1 MSRDISSSE
10 GYMILIELLRSAGIF
25 YRAVGDENIEI
36 ESISS
41 DSRSAGE
48 KSLFV
53 CIRGRSYDGH
63 SFVREAVARGAVAI
77 LAEDELPSLPS
88 GVTAIYTPDSA
99 AALARLWDAWYCHPA
114 RGMKLV
120 AVTGT
125 NGKTTTTF
133 MLDAVF
139 SSSMRK
145 TGIIGTVFCRT
156 PKRQL
161 EVPKGMTTPNP
172 DVLYRVLA
180 QMREDGAEYVFI
192 EASSHALVLG
202 RLEPLTF
209 EAAVFTN
216 LTPEHLDFHGNIE
229 NYFLA
234 KASLLGK
241 CKTAFINLDD
251 SFAHRYRAYARATGC
266 GARLLWYSSSGK
278 READY
283 RAENVRLCASNGI
296 AYTLIAKNLLCEIR
310 SPLSGRFNVDNTLAA
325 ASVALASGIGA
336 RDIAS
341 TLCAFGGAPGR
352 LKKIKTASGFEASV
366 YVDYAHTPDALEN
379 VLRTA
384 REFTPK
390 ESKIILVFGCGG
402 DRDRTKRPVMGGIAS
417 RMADISIITSDNS
430 RSELPEDI
438 IAEILEGFDR
448 NAEHALIP
456 SRRDAIRYALAV
468 AGKGDT
474 VLLCGKGHEKY
485 EIGIAGEREFDEAAI
500 VRDSLSAYAA
510 AQGKERKKNESQVCK
525 YDTDS

>member
-1 MSRDISSSE
+1 MLKEFSTSE
-10 GYMILIELLRSAGIF
+10 GDMILCELLRSAGLF
-25 YRAVGDENIEI
+25 YRACGDENIEI
-36 ESISS
+36 ENISS

-53 CIRGRSYDGH
+53 CIRGRSFDGH
-63 SFVREAVARGAVAI
+63 SFVSEALARGAVAV

-88 GVTAIYTPDSA
+88 GVTVIYTPDSTG
-99 AALARLWDAWYCHPA
+99 ALSRLFDAWYCHPA
-114 RGMKLV
+114 RGMKLI

-125 NGKTTTTF
+125 NGKTTTSF

-139 SSSMRK
+139 SSAMRK

-161 EVPKGMTTPNP
+161 DVPRGMTTPEP
-172 DVLYRVLA
+172 DVLYRVLSK
-180 QMREDGAEYVFI
+180 MRKDGAEYVFI
-192 EASSHALVLG
+192 EASSHSLVLG

-216 LTPEHLDFHGNIE
+216 LTSEHLDFHGNIE

-241 CKTAFINLDD
+241 CKKAFINLDD
-251 SFAHRYRAYARATGC
+251 PFADRYRAYARATGC
-266 GARLLWYSSSGK
+266 AAELFFYSPSGK
-278 READY
+278 NAADY
-283 RAENVRLCASNGI
+283 RAEKIRLCGVNGI
-296 AYTLIAKNLLCEIR
+296 GFTLAAKNLRCEIH

-325 ASVALASGIGA
+325 ASVALSCGIGA
-336 RDIAS
+336 RDISSA
-341 TLCAFGGAPGR
+341 LRAFGGAPGR
-352 LKKIKTASGFEASV
+352 LKRIKTAAGFEASV

-379 VLRTA
+379 VLKTV

-390 ESKIILVFGCGG
+390 GAKIILVFGCGG
-402 DRDRTKRPVMGGIAS
+402 DRDRTKRPVMGKIAS
-417 RMADISIITSDNS
+417 SMADLSVITSDNS

-438 IAEILEGFDR
+438 MAQILSGFDK

-456 SRRDAIRYALAV
+456 SRRDAIRYALSA
-468 AGKGDT
+468 AEKGDT

-500 VRDSLSAYAA
+500 VRDSLSALAA
-510 AQGKERKKNESQVCK
+510 AQGKEIKENES
-525 YDTDS
+525 